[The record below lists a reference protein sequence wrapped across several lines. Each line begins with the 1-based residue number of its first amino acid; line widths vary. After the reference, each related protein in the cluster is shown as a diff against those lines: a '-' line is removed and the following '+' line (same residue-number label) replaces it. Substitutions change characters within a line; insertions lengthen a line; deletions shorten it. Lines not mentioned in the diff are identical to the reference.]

1 MKTTFLN
8 FKLLAMALGAVLVL
22 SCSAEDGEDGV
33 MGPQGEQGIPG
44 PQGPAGQDGEDGAI
58 GPQGPQGEQ
67 GIPGEDGEDGE
78 DGADGQNGADGN
90 ANVTSIL
97 FENQTINT
105 GNNVFDVPQ
114 LTQSI
119 FDSGIVYAYATVT
132 GNTYWEVLPLS
143 SGGEILLEIDRIE
156 VGSITLKATFTQSN
170 LRLRFV
176 LVEGNLTGKTG
187 EPDIKNMSYEEAM
200 DYLGLNY

>member
-1 MKTTFLN
+1 MLKA
-8 FKLLAMALGAVLVL
+8 KLFIMALGAVLVL
-22 SCSAEDGEDGV
+22 SCSAEDGEDGS
-33 MGPQGEQGIPG
+33 MGPQGIPG
-44 PQGPAGQDGEDGAI
+44 IDGTDGSD
-58 GPQGPQGEQ
+58 GTN
-67 GIPGEDGEDGE
+67 GEDGE
-78 DGADGQNGADGN
+78 DGN

-132 GNTYWEVLPLS
+132 GNDYWEVLPLS

-176 LVEGNLTGKTG
+176 LVEGNLTEKTG

-200 DYLGLNY
+200 DYFGLDY